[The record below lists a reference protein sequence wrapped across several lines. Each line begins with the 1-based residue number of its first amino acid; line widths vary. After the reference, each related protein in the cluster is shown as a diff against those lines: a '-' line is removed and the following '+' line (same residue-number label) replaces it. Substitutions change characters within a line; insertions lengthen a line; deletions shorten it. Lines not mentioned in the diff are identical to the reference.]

1 MIFLG
6 NTLSMRR
13 SGKSC
18 NYASY
23 YDIVSGCSRG
33 AQKKLRLETHCVES
47 CQLTEVAMLP
57 LAWFCIVA
65 VVFLYS
71 FWFFVELR
79 ARARSHVKG
88 CPTLPYI
95 CSKRLDSLIVI
106 EPDLSIV
113 EVASSTDGGKKPGLP
128 DARRIP
134 IAQLDGFLDEVS
146 PRSVFVFYDSAAEP
160 ADWSRVESIVNR
172 HKIATA
178 LVLKGGLEMWLSEHR
193 SDQFAVA

>member
-1 MIFLG
+1 
-6 NTLSMRR
+6 
-13 SGKSC
+13 
-18 NYASY
+18 
-23 YDIVSGCSRG
+23 
-33 AQKKLRLETHCVES
+33 
-47 CQLTEVAMLP
+47 MLP
-57 LAWFCIVA
+57 LAWCCIVA
-65 VVFLYS
+65 VISLYG
-71 FWFFVELR
+71 FYFFVELR

-95 CSKRLDSLIVI
+95 CPKRLDSFIVI
-106 EPDLSIV
+106 EPDLLIV
-113 EVASSTDGGKKPGLP
+113 EIASATDNQVKPGIP
-128 DARRIP
+128 DARRVP
-134 IAQLDGFLDEVS
+134 MPQLDRFLDEVS